1 MGDHGD
7 DDLAHFNPN
16 QSLDERREIQRHVR
30 GLLRKTAENQEDLLS
45 ARPTLYA
52 EMLREADDY
61 IHQIKQTFEA
71 TVDSRLILNVAETAY
86 RRSNRLTAGA
96 GTIGGVDVDEL
107 VSKCITYMK
116 HGRGIA
122 DDSHAELSSTQH
134 RRRRRAAAGG
144 GGGGSRDEDG
154 DEDGDD
160 GDTLNWAHFGKYAC
174 VPYVRRPALPG
185 LLLGPLSVERKV
197 RKVAKRMAP
206 LRINS
211 LHEVR
216 PEVLDPEAMQ
226 AGASAEKGDLTATCT
241 RIFRLLRTAVADRQA
256 ACMRAVD
263 DELPEHLRDDADALR
278 PYYDRFAMRDT
289 GGIDLLRFAVNPRS
303 FAQTVENMFYI
314 SFLIRDAKVNLEFDD
329 DGLPSICESPT
340 RLVARAHSATP
351 PCACP
356 LSMLPVLTLVCLP
369 AAPLDDEDD
378 GESAERSNRTRHQ
391 AIIELDQAKWRE
403 VIDVFNITESIIPH
417 RADTDHSGPGAR
429 GWYSS

>member
-1 MGDHGD
+1 MGDHDDGD
-7 DDLAHFNPN
+7 LEHFDPN

-30 GLLRKTAENQEDLLS
+30 DLMRKTAENQEDLLS

-134 RRRRRAAAGG
+134 RRRRRTAAGG
-144 GGGGSRDEDG
+144 SGSRDEDG

-185 LLLGPLSVERKV
+185 LLLGPLSVERKA
-197 RKVAKRMAP
+197 RKVAKRTAP

-226 AGASAEKGDLTATCT
+226 AGANAEKGDLTATCT
-241 RIFRLLRTAVADRQA
+241 RIFRLLCTAVTEGQQA
-256 ACMRAVD
+256 CIRAVEE
-263 DELPEHLRDDADALR
+263 ELPEHLREDEDARR
-278 PYYDRFAMRDT
+278 PLYDRFALRDT

-314 SFLIRDAKVNLEFDD
+314 SFLIRDGKVNLDFDD
-329 DGLPSICESPT
+329 DGLPSI
-340 RLVARAHSATP
+340 SA
-351 PCACP
+351 
-356 LSMLPVLTLVCLP
+356 V
-369 AAPLDDEDD
+369 DDDDD
-378 GESAERSNRTRHQ
+378 GESTERSNPTRHQ

-417 RADTDHSGPGAR
+417 RADADHSGPGAR

>member
-16 QSLDERREIQRHVR
+16 QSLNERREIQRHVR

-52 EMLREADDY
+52 EMLQEADDY

-122 DDSHAELSSTQH
+122 DDSHAEL
-134 RRRRRAAAGG
+134 
-144 GGGGSRDEDG
+144 
-154 DEDGDD
+154 
-160 GDTLNWAHFGKYAC
+160 
-174 VPYVRRPALPG
+174 
-185 LLLGPLSVERKV
+185 
-197 RKVAKRMAP
+197 
-206 LRINS
+206 

-216 PEVLDPEAMQ
+216 PEVLDPQAMQ
-226 AGASAEKGDLTATCT
+226 AGANAEKGDLTATCT
-241 RIFRLLRTAVADRQA
+241 RIFRLLRTAVAESQA
-256 ACMRAVD
+256 ACMRAVE

-278 PYYDRFAMRDT
+278 PFYDRFAIRDT

-329 DGLPSICESPT
+329 DGLPSIS
-340 RLVARAHSATP
+340 
-351 PCACP
+351 
-356 LSMLPVLTLVCLP
+356 
-369 AAPLDDEDD
+369 PLDDDDD
-378 GESAERSNRTRHQ
+378 GESAERSNPTRHQ